1 MEYAIGADIGGTKI
15 QVAAVDRE
23 GRVADRHLMPT
34 EAQLGPAQVMEKLL
48 SGIERT
54 LSRMPDGA
62 QIAGIGVGSA
72 GQIDFASGT
81 VAYAGDQLP
90 GWTDTPI
97 KSRVEDKF
105 GLPGYVDN
113 DVNVVAVAEQLYG
126 AGRGLS
132 DFVCVALGTGI
143 GGAIVEAGRIVRGA
157 QGCAG
162 ELGHVSVDFNGPR
175 CGNCGNN
182 GCVELYASGSGI
194 ARLGRELIAES
205 AERPAWRPD
214 SREIAQAW
222 LQGDPQAARVMGVAI
237 RALAAAIAG
246 YIHMCNPQAVIVGG
260 GVSET
265 GPAFLE
271 ALDREV
277 RIRTSPS
284 VGSVYRLLPA
294 YVGNDAGVIGAAAQ
308 VWLYGGRSI

>member
-23 GRVADRHLMPT
+23 GRVADRHLAPT
-34 EAQLGPAQVMEKLL
+34 EAHLGPDQVMEKLL
-48 SGIERT
+48 SGIERIR
-54 LSRMPDGA
+54 SRLPADA
-62 QIAGIGVGSA
+62 RVAGIGVGSA
-72 GQIDFASGT
+72 GQIDFKSGT
-81 VAYAGDQLP
+81 VAFAGDHLP
-90 GWTDTPI
+90 GWTGTPI
-97 KSRVEDKF
+97 KSRVEERF
-105 GLPGYVDN
+105 GLPAYVDN

-126 AGRGLS
+126 AGRGLDS
-132 DFVCVALGTGI
+132 FLCVALGTGI

-175 CGNCGNN
+175 CDNCGNN

-222 LQGDPQAARVMGVAI
+222 LQGDPQAARVMDVAI

-265 GPAFLE
+265 GPSFLE

-277 RIRTSPS
+277 RGRTSPS
-284 VGSVYRLLPA
+284 VRSAYRLLPA

-308 VWLYGGRSI
+308 VWLYGGEQ

>member
-1 MEYAIGADIGGTKI
+1 MEFAIGADIGGTKI

-23 GRVADRHLMPT
+23 GCVVDRHLLPT
-34 EAQLGPAQVMEKLL
+34 EAQLGPEQVMGKLL
-48 SGIERT
+48 TGIERIR
-54 LSRMPDGA
+54 SGMPADA
-62 QIAGIGVGSA
+62 RIAGIGVGSA

-90 GWTDTPI
+90 GWTGTPI
-97 KSRVEDKF
+97 KLRVEERF
-105 GLPGYVDN
+105 GLPVYVDN
-113 DVNVVAVAEQLYG
+113 DVNVVAVAERLYG
-126 AGRGLS
+126 AGRGLDS
-132 DFVCVALGTGI
+132 FLCVALGTGI

-194 ARLGRELIAES
+194 ARLGSELIKAAE
-205 AERPAWRPD
+205 ERPAWRAD

-222 LQGDPQAARVMGVAI
+222 LQGDPQAAQVMGVAI

-246 YIHMCNPQAVIVGG
+246 FIHMCNPQGVIVGG

-271 ALDREV
+271 ELDREV
-277 RIRTSPS
+277 RGRTSPS
-284 VGSVYRLLPA
+284 VGSAYRLLPA

-308 VWLYGGRSI
+308 VWLYGGG

>member
-15 QVAAVDRE
+15 QIAAVDRE
-23 GRVADRHLMPT
+23 GRVVDRHLLPT
-34 EAQLGPAQVMEKLL
+34 EAQLGPDQVMGKLL
-48 SGIERT
+48 SGIGLI
-54 LSRMPDGA
+54 LSRMPA
-62 QIAGIGVGSA
+62 NARITGIGVGSA

-81 VAYAGDQLP
+81 VAFAGDQLP
-90 GWTDTPI
+90 GWTGTPI
-97 KSRVEDKF
+97 KARVEERF
-105 GLPGYVDN
+105 GLPTYVDN
-113 DVNVVAVAEQLYG
+113 DANVVAVAERLYG
-126 AGRGLS
+126 AGLGLDS
-132 DFVCVALGTGI
+132 FLCVALGTGI

-194 ARLGRELIAES
+194 ARLGSELIDAAKEL
-205 AERPAWRPD
+205 PAWRAD

-222 LQGDPQAARVMGVAI
+222 LQGDPQAAQVMGIAI

-265 GPAFLE
+265 GSVFLDE
-271 ALDREV
+271 LDREV
-277 RIRTSPS
+277 RGRTSPS
-284 VGSVYRLLPA
+284 VRSAYRLLPA

-308 VWLYGGRSI
+308 VWLYGGNL

>member
-15 QVAAVDRE
+15 QCAAVDRE
-23 GRVADRHLMPT
+23 GRVIDRHLLPT
-34 EAQLGPAQVMEKLL
+34 EAPLGPEQVMEKLL
-48 SGIERT
+48 SGIERIRSQ
-54 LSRMPDGA
+54 LPADAR
-62 QIAGIGVGSA
+62 IAGIGVGSA

-81 VAYAGDQLP
+81 VAFAGDQLP
-90 GWTDTPI
+90 GWTGTPI
-97 KSRVEDKF
+97 KRRVEEKF
-105 GLPGYVDN
+105 DVPVYVDN
-113 DVNVVAVAEQLYG
+113 DVNVVAVAERLYG
-126 AGRGLS
+126 AGRGLDS
-132 DFVCVALGTGI
+132 FLCVALGTGI
-143 GGAIVEAGRIVRGA
+143 GGAIVEAGRIVRGV

-175 CGNCGNN
+175 CDNCGNN

-194 ARLGRELIAES
+194 ARLGSELIAA
-205 AERPAWRPD
+205 AEQRPAWRAD

-222 LQGDPQAARVMGVAI
+222 LAGDPQAGQVMGVAI
-237 RALAAAIAG
+237 RALATAIAG

-265 GPAFLE
+265 GSVFLE

-277 RIRTSPS
+277 RSRTSPS
-284 VGSVYRLLPA
+284 VRSAYRLLPA

-308 VWLYGGRSI
+308 VWLYDSQS